1 MFPFGRDWADEILS
15 FGISV
20 NEPSLKVES
29 GAVQVRLVSHNG
41 GMALFGQV
49 LTAMITPFDS
59 TGALDIAEAIR
70 LAKWLQDNG
79 NDGLVISG
87 TTGESST
94 LTDPEKL
101 ELWEAIIGAVTI
113 PVIAGSGSNDTAHS
127 VHLTKEVTK
136 MGAAG
141 ILAVGPYYN
150 RPPQSGLIGHI
161 EAMAN
166 ATTLPVV
173 VYDIPVRTG
182 RKISTESL
190 AYLANNVK
198 NVKALK
204 DAAGNP
210 AEAANLMAMVPKDF
224 ELYSGDDGL
233 TLAFL
238 AYGGSG
244 VIGVAT
250 HWSAP
255 EHQLM
260 VNAFKSGDVKKARA
274 INDILLESYAF
285 ETGDANPNPI
295 PSKVMMNH
303 LGFNVGQC
311 RLPMG
316 PPPAGL
322 DVRAREV
329 HANLEKARTALRG

>member
-1 MFPFGRDWADEILS
+1 
-15 FGISV
+15 
-20 NEPSLKVES
+20 
-29 GAVQVRLVSHNG
+29 
-41 GMALFGQV
+41 
-49 LTAMITPFDS
+49 MITPFDAS
-59 TGALDIAEAIR
+59 GALDIDEAVR
-70 LAKWLQDNG
+70 LARWLQDNG
-79 NDGLVISG
+79 NDGLVVSG

-94 LTDPEKL
+94 LTDQEKL
-101 ELWEAIIGAVTI
+101 DLWHAVINAVTI
-113 PVIAGSGSNDTAHS
+113 PVVAGSGSNDTAHS

-150 RPPQSGLIGHI
+150 RPPQSGLEAHI
-161 EAMAN
+161 TAMAE

-182 RKISTESL
+182 RKINTDTL
-190 AYLANNVK
+190 VRLANNVK
-198 NVKALK
+198 NIKALK

-210 AEAANLMAMVPKDF
+210 AETANLMANVPSDF

-238 AYGGSG
+238 AYGGVG

-255 EHQLM
+255 EHQAM
-260 VNAFKSGDVKKARA
+260 ITAFRNGDVAKARA

-295 PSKVMMNH
+295 PSKVMMNL
-303 LGFNVGQC
+303 LGFSVGEC

-322 DVRAREV
+322 DARAREV
-329 HANLEKARTALRG
+329 LANLEKARAALRG

>member
-1 MFPFGRDWADEILS
+1 
-15 FGISV
+15 
-20 NEPSLKVES
+20 
-29 GAVQVRLVSHNG
+29 
-41 GMALFGQV
+41 MAIFGQV
-49 LTAMITPFDS
+49 LTAMITPFDAS
-59 TGALDIAEAIR
+59 GALDLNEAVR

-94 LTDPEKL
+94 LTDAEKL
-101 ELWEAIIGAVTI
+101 SLWEAVINAVTI

-127 VHLTKEVTK
+127 VHMTKEVTK

-150 RPPQSGLIGHI
+150 RPPQSGLAGHI
-161 EAMAN
+161 TAMAN

-173 VYDIPVRTG
+173 IYDIPVRTG
-182 RKISTESL
+182 RKISTQTL
-190 AYLANNVK
+190 AKLANTVSNI
-198 NVKALK
+198 KALK
-204 DAAGNP
+204 DAAGAP
-210 AEAANLMAMVPKDF
+210 AETANLMAQVPKDF

-255 EHQLM
+255 EHQAM
-260 VNAFKSGDVKKARA
+260 ITAFKKGDVTLARKY
-274 INDILLESYAF
+274 NDILLESYAF
-285 ETGDANPNPI
+285 ETGDDNPNPI
-295 PSKVMMNH
+295 PSKVMMNY
-303 LGFNVGQC
+303 LGFNVGDC

-322 DVRAREV
+322 ADRAAVV
-329 HANLEKARTALRG
+329 HANLQKAREALSK

>member
-1 MFPFGRDWADEILS
+1 
-15 FGISV
+15 
-20 NEPSLKVES
+20 
-29 GAVQVRLVSHNG
+29 
-41 GMALFGQV
+41 MAIFGQV
-49 LTAMITPFDS
+49 LTAMITPFDAS
-59 TGALDIAEAIR
+59 GALDLNEAVR

-79 NDGLVISG
+79 NDGLVVSG

-94 LTDPEKL
+94 LTDAEKL
-101 ELWEAIIGAVTI
+101 ALWEAVIKAVTI

-136 MGAAG
+136 MGAGG

-150 RPPQSGLIGHI
+150 RPPQSGLEGHI
-161 EAMAN
+161 TAMAN

-182 RKISTESL
+182 RKISTQTL
-190 AYLANNVK
+190 AKLANTVPNI
-198 NVKALK
+198 KALK
-204 DAAGNP
+204 DAAGAP
-210 AEAANLMAMVPKDF
+210 AETANLMAQVPKDF

-255 EHQLM
+255 EHQAM
-260 VNAFKSGDVKKARA
+260 ITAFKKGDVALARKY
-274 INDILLESYAF
+274 NDILLESYAF
-285 ETGDANPNPI
+285 ETGDDNPNPI

-303 LGFNVGQC
+303 LGFKVGDC

-322 DVRAREV
+322 ADRAATV
-329 HANLEKARTALRG
+329 HANLQKAREALSK

>member
-1 MFPFGRDWADEILS
+1 
-15 FGISV
+15 
-20 NEPSLKVES
+20 
-29 GAVQVRLVSHNG
+29 
-41 GMALFGQV
+41 MAIFGQV
-49 LTAMITPFDS
+49 LTAMITPFDAS
-59 TGALDIAEAIR
+59 GALDLNEAVR

-79 NDGLVISG
+79 NDGLVVSG

-94 LTDPEKL
+94 LTDAEKL
-101 ELWEAIIGAVTI
+101 ALWEAVINAVTI

-150 RPPQSGLIGHI
+150 RPPQSGLEGHI
-161 EAMAN
+161 TAMAN

-182 RKISTESL
+182 RKISTQTL
-190 AYLANNVK
+190 AKLANTVANI
-198 NVKALK
+198 KALK
-204 DAAGNP
+204 DAAGAP
-210 AEAANLMAMVPKDF
+210 AETANLMAQVPKDF

-255 EHQLM
+255 EHQAM
-260 VNAFKSGDVKKARA
+260 ITAFKNGDVALARKY
-274 INDILLESYAF
+274 NDILLESYAF
-285 ETGDANPNPI
+285 ETGDDNPNPI

-303 LGFNVGQC
+303 LGFKVGDC

-322 DVRAREV
+322 ADRAATV
-329 HANLEKARTALRG
+329 HANLQKAREALSK

>member
-1 MFPFGRDWADEILS
+1 
-15 FGISV
+15 
-20 NEPSLKVES
+20 
-29 GAVQVRLVSHNG
+29 
-41 GMALFGQV
+41 MALFGQV
-49 LTAMITPFDS
+49 LTAMITPFDAN
-59 TGALDIAEAIR
+59 GALDLAEAVR

-94 LTDPEKL
+94 LTDAEKL
-101 ELWEAIIGAVTI
+101 ALWEAVIGAVTI

-150 RPPQSGLIGHI
+150 RPPQSGMAAHI
-161 EAMAN
+161 TAMAN
-166 ATTLPVV
+166 ATTLPVII
-173 VYDIPVRTG
+173 YDIPVRTG
-182 RKISTESL
+182 RKISTQTL
-190 AYLANNVK
+190 ALLANTVPNI
-198 NVKALK
+198 KALK

-210 AEAANLMAMVPKDF
+210 AETANLMAQVPKDF
-224 ELYSGDDGL
+224 DLYSGDDGL

-238 AYGGSG
+238 AYGGAG

-255 EHQLM
+255 EHQAM
-260 VNAFKSGDVKKARA
+260 ITAFKNGDVATARKY
-274 INDILLESYAF
+274 NDILLESYAY
-285 ETGDANPNPI
+285 ETGDDNPNPI
-295 PSKVMMNH
+295 PSKVMMNY
-303 LGFNVGQC
+303 LGFNTGEC

-322 DVRAREV
+322 VDRARMV
-329 HANLEKARTALRG
+329 HENLQAARAALSK

>member
-1 MFPFGRDWADEILS
+1 
-15 FGISV
+15 
-20 NEPSLKVES
+20 
-29 GAVQVRLVSHNG
+29 
-41 GMALFGQV
+41 MAIFGQV
-49 LTAMITPFDS
+49 LTAMITPFDAS
-59 TGALDIAEAIR
+59 GALDLNEAVR

-94 LTDPEKL
+94 LTDAEKL
-101 ELWEAIIGAVTI
+101 SLWEAVINAVTI

-127 VHLTKEVTK
+127 VHMTKEVTK

-150 RPPQSGLIGHI
+150 RPPQSGLAGHI
-161 EAMAN
+161 TAMAN

-173 VYDIPVRTG
+173 IYDIPVRTG
-182 RKISTESL
+182 RKISTQTL
-190 AYLANNVK
+190 AKLANTVPNI
-198 NVKALK
+198 KALK
-204 DAAGNP
+204 DAAGAP
-210 AEAANLMAMVPKDF
+210 AETANLMAQVPKDF

-238 AYGGSG
+238 AYGASG

-255 EHQLM
+255 EHQAM
-260 VNAFKSGDVKKARA
+260 ITAFKKGDVALARKY
-274 INDILLESYAF
+274 NDILLESYAF
-285 ETGDANPNPI
+285 ETGDDNPNPI
-295 PSKVMMNH
+295 PSKVMMNY
-303 LGFNVGQC
+303 LGFNVGDC

-322 DVRAREV
+322 VDRAAVV
-329 HANLEKARTALRG
+329 HANLQKAREALSK

>member
-1 MFPFGRDWADEILS
+1 MT
-15 FGISV
+15 
-20 NEPSLKVES
+20 
-29 GAVQVRLVSHNG
+29 
-41 GMALFGQV
+41 LFGQV
-49 LTAMITPFDS
+49 LTAMITPFDA
-59 TGALDIAEAIR
+59 TGALNIDEAVR

-79 NDGLVISG
+79 NDGLVVSG

-94 LTDPEKL
+94 LTDQEKL
-101 ELWEAIIGAVTI
+101 DLWDAVIKAVTI

-150 RPPQSGLIGHI
+150 RPPQSGLEAHI
-161 EAMAN
+161 TAMAN

-182 RKISTESL
+182 RKINTDTL
-190 AYLANNVK
+190 ARLANNVK
-198 NVKALK
+198 NIKALK

-210 AEAANLMAMVPKDF
+210 AETANLMAQVPKDF

-238 AYGGSG
+238 AYGGVG

-260 VNAFKSGDVKKARA
+260 INAFKNGDVATARA
-274 INDILLESYAF
+274 MNDILLESYAF

-295 PSKVMMNH
+295 PSKVMMNT
-303 LGFNVGQC
+303 LGFSVGEC

-322 DVRAREV
+322 DDRARLV
-329 HANLEKARTALRG
+329 HSNLEKARAGLRG

>member
-1 MFPFGRDWADEILS
+1 
-15 FGISV
+15 
-20 NEPSLKVES
+20 
-29 GAVQVRLVSHNG
+29 
-41 GMALFGQV
+41 MAIFGQV
-49 LTAMITPFDS
+49 LTAMITPFDAS
-59 TGALDIAEAIR
+59 GALDLNEAVR

-94 LTDPEKL
+94 LTDAEKL
-101 ELWEAIIGAVTI
+101 SLWEAVINAVTI

-150 RPPQSGLIGHI
+150 RPPQSGLEGHI
-161 EAMAN
+161 TAMAN

-182 RKISTESL
+182 RKISTQTL
-190 AYLANNVK
+190 AKLANTVPNI
-198 NVKALK
+198 KALK
-204 DAAGNP
+204 DAAGAP
-210 AEAANLMAMVPKDF
+210 AETANLMAQVPKDF

-255 EHQLM
+255 EHQAM
-260 VNAFKSGDVKKARA
+260 ITAFKNGDVALARKY
-274 INDILLESYAF
+274 NDILLESYAF
-285 ETGDANPNPI
+285 ETGDDNPNPI

-303 LGFNVGQC
+303 LGFKVGDC

-322 DVRAREV
+322 ADRAATV
-329 HANLEKARTALRG
+329 HANLQKAREALSK

>member
-1 MFPFGRDWADEILS
+1 
-15 FGISV
+15 
-20 NEPSLKVES
+20 
-29 GAVQVRLVSHNG
+29 
-41 GMALFGQV
+41 MALFGQV
-49 LTAMITPFDS
+49 LTAMITPFDAN
-59 TGALDIAEAIR
+59 GALDINEAIR
-70 LAKWLQDNG
+70 LAKWLEEQG
-79 NDGLVISG
+79 NDGLVVSG

-94 LTDPEKL
+94 LTDTEKL
-101 ELWEAIIGAVTI
+101 ELWNAIIGAVTI

-127 VHLTKEVTK
+127 VHLTREVTK

-150 RPPQSGLIGHI
+150 RPPQTGMAAHI
-161 EAMAN
+161 TAMAE

-182 RKISTESL
+182 RKISTATL
-190 AYLANNVK
+190 AKLANTVPNI
-198 NVKALK
+198 KALK

-210 AEAANLMAMVPKDF
+210 AETANLMAMVPKDF

-238 AYGGSG
+238 AYGGTG

-255 EHQLM
+255 EHQAM
-260 VNAFKSGDVKKARA
+260 ITAFKNGDVATARA
-274 INDILLESYAF
+274 YNDILLESYAF
-285 ETGDANPNPI
+285 ETGDDNPNPI
-295 PSKVMMNH
+295 PSKVMMNV
-303 LGFNVGQC
+303 LGFNVGTC

-316 PPPAGL
+316 PPPSGL
-322 DVRAREV
+322 DARAREV
-329 HANLEKARTALRG
+329 HANLQKARTALKG

>member
-1 MFPFGRDWADEILS
+1 
-15 FGISV
+15 
-20 NEPSLKVES
+20 
-29 GAVQVRLVSHNG
+29 
-41 GMALFGQV
+41 MAIFGQV
-49 LTAMITPFDS
+49 LTAMITPFDAS
-59 TGALDIAEAIR
+59 GALDLNEAVR

-79 NDGLVISG
+79 NDGLVVSG

-94 LTDPEKL
+94 LTDAEKL
-101 ELWEAIIGAVTI
+101 SLWEAVINAVTI

-150 RPPQSGLIGHI
+150 RPPQSGLEGHI
-161 EAMAN
+161 TAMAN

-182 RKISTESL
+182 RKISTQTL
-190 AYLANNVK
+190 AKLANTVPNI
-198 NVKALK
+198 KALK
-204 DAAGNP
+204 DAAGAP
-210 AEAANLMAMVPKDF
+210 AETANLMALVPRDF

-255 EHQLM
+255 EHQAM
-260 VNAFKSGDVKKARA
+260 ITAFKNGDVSLARKY
-274 INDILLESYAF
+274 NDILLESYAF
-285 ETGDANPNPI
+285 ETGDDNPNPI

-303 LGFNVGQC
+303 LGFKVGDC

-322 DVRAREV
+322 ADRAATV
-329 HANLEKARTALRG
+329 HANLQKAREALSK

>member
-1 MFPFGRDWADEILS
+1 
-15 FGISV
+15 
-20 NEPSLKVES
+20 
-29 GAVQVRLVSHNG
+29 
-41 GMALFGQV
+41 MAIFGQV
-49 LTAMITPFDS
+49 LTAMITPFDAS
-59 TGALDIAEAIR
+59 GALDLNEAVR

-94 LTDPEKL
+94 LTDAEKL
-101 ELWEAIIGAVTI
+101 SLWEAVINAVTI

-127 VHLTKEVTK
+127 VHMTKEVTK

-150 RPPQSGLIGHI
+150 RPPQSGLEGHI
-161 EAMAN
+161 TAMAN

-173 VYDIPVRTG
+173 IYDIPVRTG
-182 RKISTESL
+182 RKISTQTL
-190 AYLANNVK
+190 AKLANTVPNI
-198 NVKALK
+198 KALK
-204 DAAGNP
+204 DAAGAP
-210 AEAANLMAMVPKDF
+210 AETANLMAQVPKDF

-250 HWSAP
+250 HWSAL
-255 EHQLM
+255 EHQAM
-260 VNAFKSGDVKKARA
+260 ITAFKNGDVALARKY
-274 INDILLESYAF
+274 NDILLESYAF
-285 ETGDANPNPI
+285 ETGDDNPNPI
-295 PSKVMMNH
+295 PSKVMMNY
-303 LGFNVGQC
+303 LGFNVGDC

-322 DVRAREV
+322 ADRAAVV
-329 HANLEKARTALRG
+329 HANLQKAREALSK

>member
-1 MFPFGRDWADEILS
+1 
-15 FGISV
+15 
-20 NEPSLKVES
+20 
-29 GAVQVRLVSHNG
+29 
-41 GMALFGQV
+41 
-49 LTAMITPFDS
+49 MITPFDAS
-59 TGALDIAEAIR
+59 GALDLNEAVR

-94 LTDPEKL
+94 LTDTEKL
-101 ELWEAIIGAVTI
+101 ALWEAVINAVTI

-127 VHLTKEVTK
+127 VHMTKEVTK

-150 RPPQSGLIGHI
+150 RPPQSGLEGHI
-161 EAMAN
+161 TAMAN

-173 VYDIPVRTG
+173 IYDIPVRTG
-182 RKISTESL
+182 RKISTQTL
-190 AYLANNVK
+190 AKLANTVPNI
-198 NVKALK
+198 KALK
-204 DAAGNP
+204 DAAGAP
-210 AEAANLMAMVPKDF
+210 AETANLMAQVPKDF

-255 EHQLM
+255 EHQAM
-260 VNAFKSGDVKKARA
+260 ITAFKRGDVALARKY
-274 INDILLESYAF
+274 NDILLESYAF
-285 ETGDANPNPI
+285 ETGDDNPNPI

-303 LGFNVGQC
+303 LGFKVGDC

-322 DVRAREV
+322 ADRAATV
-329 HANLEKARTALRG
+329 HANLQKAREALSK

>member
-1 MFPFGRDWADEILS
+1 
-15 FGISV
+15 
-20 NEPSLKVES
+20 
-29 GAVQVRLVSHNG
+29 
-41 GMALFGQV
+41 MAIFGQV
-49 LTAMITPFDS
+49 LTAMITPFDAS
-59 TGALDIAEAIR
+59 GALNVDEAVR
-70 LAKWLQDNG
+70 LAKWLEANG
-79 NDGLVISG
+79 NDGLVVSG

-94 LTDPEKL
+94 LTDNEKL
-101 ELWEAIIGAVTI
+101 TLWEAVIKAVSI

-136 MGAAG
+136 LGAAG

-150 RPPQSGLIGHI
+150 RPSQAGLVAHI
-161 EAMAN
+161 TAMAN
-166 ATTLPVV
+166 ATDLPVV

-182 RKISTESL
+182 RKISTASL
-190 AYLANNVK
+190 AKLANEVK

-204 DAAGNP
+204 DAAGAP
-210 AEAANLMAMVPKDF
+210 AETANLMAMVPSDF

-238 AYGGSG
+238 AYGGVG

-250 HWSAP
+250 HWSGV
-255 EHQLM
+255 EHQKM
-260 VNAFKSGDVKKARA
+260 ITAFRNGDIETARR
-274 INDILLESYAF
+274 INGILLESYAF
-285 ETGDANPNPI
+285 ETGDENPNPI

-303 LGFNVGQC
+303 LGFTVGEC

-322 DVRAREV
+322 AERAATV
-329 HANLEKARTALRG
+329 HANLEKARAALR

>member
-1 MFPFGRDWADEILS
+1 
-15 FGISV
+15 
-20 NEPSLKVES
+20 
-29 GAVQVRLVSHNG
+29 
-41 GMALFGQV
+41 MAIFGQV
-49 LTAMITPFDS
+49 LTAMITPFDAS
-59 TGALDIAEAIR
+59 GALDLNEAVR

-94 LTDPEKL
+94 LTDAEKL
-101 ELWEAIIGAVTI
+101 TLWEAVINAVTI

-150 RPPQSGLIGHI
+150 RPPQSGLEGHI
-161 EAMAN
+161 TAMAN

-182 RKISTESL
+182 RKISTQTL
-190 AYLANNVK
+190 AKLANTVPNI
-198 NVKALK
+198 KALK
-204 DAAGNP
+204 DAAGAP
-210 AEAANLMAMVPKDF
+210 AETANLMAQVPKDF

-255 EHQLM
+255 EHQAM
-260 VNAFKSGDVKKARA
+260 ITAFKKGDVALARKY
-274 INDILLESYAF
+274 NDILLESYAF
-285 ETGDANPNPI
+285 ETGDDNPNPI

-303 LGFNVGQC
+303 LGFKVGDC

-322 DVRAREV
+322 ADRAATV
-329 HANLEKARTALRG
+329 HANLQKAREALSK

>member
-1 MFPFGRDWADEILS
+1 
-15 FGISV
+15 
-20 NEPSLKVES
+20 
-29 GAVQVRLVSHNG
+29 
-41 GMALFGQV
+41 MAIFGQV
-49 LTAMITPFDS
+49 LTAMITPFDAS
-59 TGALDIAEAIR
+59 GALDLNEVVR

-94 LTDPEKL
+94 LTDAEKL
-101 ELWEAIIGAVTI
+101 SLWEAVINAVTI

-127 VHLTKEVTK
+127 VHMTKEVTK

-150 RPPQSGLIGHI
+150 RPPQSGLAGHI
-161 EAMAN
+161 TAMAN

-173 VYDIPVRTG
+173 IYDIPVRTG
-182 RKISTESL
+182 RKISTQTL
-190 AYLANNVK
+190 AKLANTVPNI
-198 NVKALK
+198 KALK
-204 DAAGNP
+204 DAAGAP
-210 AEAANLMAMVPKDF
+210 AETANLMAQVPKDF

-250 HWSAP
+250 HWSAL
-255 EHQLM
+255 EHQAM
-260 VNAFKSGDVKKARA
+260 ITAFKNGDVALARKY
-274 INDILLESYAF
+274 NDILLESYAF
-285 ETGDANPNPI
+285 ETGDDNPNPI
-295 PSKVMMNH
+295 PSKVMMNY
-303 LGFNVGQC
+303 LGFNVGDC

-322 DVRAREV
+322 ADRAAVV
-329 HANLEKARTALRG
+329 HANLQKAREALSK

>member
-1 MFPFGRDWADEILS
+1 
-15 FGISV
+15 
-20 NEPSLKVES
+20 
-29 GAVQVRLVSHNG
+29 
-41 GMALFGQV
+41 MAIFGQV
-49 LTAMITPFDS
+49 LTAMITPFDAS
-59 TGALDIAEAIR
+59 GALDLNEAVR

-94 LTDPEKL
+94 LTDAEKL
-101 ELWEAIIGAVTI
+101 SLWEAVINAVTI

-127 VHLTKEVTK
+127 VHMTKEVTK

-150 RPPQSGLIGHI
+150 RPPQSGLEGHI
-161 EAMAN
+161 TAMAN

-182 RKISTESL
+182 RKISTQTL
-190 AYLANNVK
+190 AKLANTVPNI
-198 NVKALK
+198 KALK
-204 DAAGNP
+204 DAAGAP
-210 AEAANLMAMVPKDF
+210 AETANLMAQVPKDF

-250 HWSAP
+250 HWSAQ
-255 EHQLM
+255 EHQAM
-260 VNAFKSGDVKKARA
+260 ITAFKNGDVALARKY
-274 INDILLESYAF
+274 NDILLESYAF
-285 ETGDANPNPI
+285 ETGDDNPNPI

-303 LGFNVGQC
+303 LGFKVGDC

-322 DVRAREV
+322 ADRAATV
-329 HANLEKARTALRG
+329 HANLQKAREALSK